1 MTTGIERAQAFD
13 NQPIGGGGAATLF
26 HESRWLTEWVAPNS
40 LEVQAEYENLT
51 KGLASDW
58 DKILACF
65 NRVLDIPY
73 TSAVRI
79 KVSVDGRTFV
89 QEDAWLDPA
98 QALMAPKLNCSN
110 RSFVLA
116 SLLRQEHTPEQ
127 VWVTL
132 GNLKLDGLGG
142 HAWVLL
148 RGNQDYIMETTSPRI
163 RTPITH
169 SEAHEAVVFFNDRE
183 VRVVPGRQVTEPFS
197 SCWCIPFLEDYLDKR
212 ACYNLK

>member
-1 MTTGIERAQAFD
+1 MGPEQATRVD
-13 NQPIGGGGAATLF
+13 DQPVGGVGNATLF

-40 LEVQAEYENLT
+40 LEIQAEYQKLT

-65 NRVLDIPY
+65 TRVLDIPY
-73 TSAVRI
+73 TQAVRI
-79 KVSVDGRTFV
+79 RVNVDGRTFV

-98 QALMAPKLNCSN
+98 QALMAPKLNCAN
-110 RSFVLA
+110 RSFLLA
-116 SLLRQEHTPEQ
+116 SLLRQEHNAGQ

-142 HAWVLL
+142 HAWVFF

-163 RTPITH
+163 RAPITH
-169 SEAHEAVVFFNDRE
+169 SEAHEAVVYFNDQE
-183 VRVVPGRQVTEPFS
+183 VRIVPGLQVTEPFS

-212 ACYNLK
+212 QCYNLG